1 MLLFSVVNEF
11 VEMLGINHPNILFT
25 FNNDKNGNHR
35 KSPVVI
41 KTSSYNKAISVFGKT
56 RNIPYGALGKKQ
68 KEELGNIILALLS

>member
-41 KTSSYNKAISVFGKT
+41 KISSYNKADMVLKRAVEMGNEEWIRV
-56 RNIPYGALGKKQ
+56 YE
-68 KEELGNIILALLS
+68 KEMLSK